1 MTAVGLKLSTPL
13 SELKGVGDVIRRGL
27 ARLGLRTVRD
37 LLEYFPRRWD
47 DYSEVASI
55 NQIKPGLVTV
65 RGRVEH
71 IAHRRSFKNRRLSV
85 TEAIIS
91 DGGGTLRVVWFNQ
104 PYIRTQL
111 KEGEQY
117 ALRGRFEFKNNYLS
131 LQNPTI
137 EKLGEL
143 QQAGPHGH
151 IVPVYKENNAITSKI
166 LTKLI
171 AQVIEVVS
179 DLEDELPGE
188 ILSSEGLMSYPQAVR
203 ELHMPT
209 STSMLEAARNRLA
222 FEELFMLITS
232 ALALK
237 QDIQTE
243 PARSIEFDV
252 DKLRPVLDSLT
263 FDLTPAQKKAAWVI
277 FQDMGRTKPM
287 NRLLEGDVG
296 SGKTVVA
303 LLAAYMAIAQGYQVA
318 LMVPTEILARQHMAS
333 ANALLGSLGVD
344 MALLVGS
351 LKLSQKQVV
360 KERIAKHQANL
371 VIGTHALLEESVT
384 FASLGLVVIDEQH
397 RFGVSQRS
405 LLKAQSE
412 VMPHVLTM
420 TATPIPRSLALVV
433 YGELDVSIIDELPP
447 GRQAIETK
455 LVAADGRAAM
465 EQHLDELIEQGR
477 QVFVVCPLIDQS
489 DTLGLKSVQ
498 AEFDRLS
505 AGVFAHRRLEVLHGK
520 LRATE
525 KEHIMADFAEGKIDI
540 LVSTTVIE
548 VGVDIPNASIMVIE
562 SAERFG
568 LAALHQLRGRVGR
581 GKHRSYCYLMS
592 ETDNPVTLKRLRAL
606 ERTQDGFRLSQI
618 DLEMRGPGE
627 IYGAKQHG
635 ILDLRVANVM
645 DTKLVAH
652 VRKVAEAF
660 LASGNMLQY
669 PHMLKRLNKLKAI
682 TTLD

>member
-1 MTAVGLKLSTPL
+1 MTAVGVKLSTPL
-13 SELKGVGDVIRRGL
+13 SDLKGVGDVVGRGL
-27 ARLGLRTVRD
+27 GRLGLQTAQD

-47 DYSEVASI
+47 DYSEVSSI
-55 NQIKPGLVTV
+55 NQIRPGLVTV

-71 IAHRRSFKNRRLSV
+71 LANRRSFKNRRLSV
-85 TEAIIS
+85 TEAIIA
-91 DGGGTLRVVWFNQ
+91 DDTGTIRVVWFNQ
-104 PYIRTQL
+104 PYLKTQI
-111 KEGEQY
+111 KEGELY

-131 LQNPTI
+131 LQNPTV
-137 EKLGEL
+137 EKIT
-143 QQAGPHGH
+143 QAQKTGSHSH
-151 IVPVYKENNAITSKI
+151 IVPIYKENNAITSKLI
-166 LTKLI
+166 AKLLDQVIGLTTKLEDDLPPEVI
-171 AQVIEVVS
+171 A
-179 DLEDELPGE
+179 
-188 ILSSEGLMSYPQAVR
+188 SEGLMPYGQAIR
-203 ELHMPT
+203 ELHQPT
-209 STSMLEAARNRLA
+209 SAKMLQAARDRLA
-222 FEELFMLITS
+222 FEELFMLVVT
-232 ALALK
+232 ALAMK

-243 PARSIEFDV
+243 PARAIEFDLG
-252 DKLRPVLDSLT
+252 KLQPALDGLT
-263 FDLTPAQKKAAWVI
+263 FTLTGAQKKAAWAI
-277 FQDMGRTKPM
+277 LTDMQRTKPM

-296 SGKTVVA
+296 SGKTIVA
-303 LLAAYMAIAQGYQVA
+303 LLAAYMAIVQGYQAA

-333 ANALLGSLGVD
+333 AAKMLEPLGVRI
-344 MALLVGS
+344 ALLVGS
-351 LKLSQKQVV
+351 LKASEKKEVKQ
-360 KERIAKHQANL
+360 RIASHDAQL
-371 VIGTHALLEESVT
+371 IIGTHALLEESVT
-384 FASLGLVVIDEQH
+384 FDSLGLAIIDEQH
-397 RFGVSQRS
+397 RFGVSQRR

-447 GRQAIETK
+447 GRQPIETK

-465 EQHLDELIEQGR
+465 EQHLDELITEGR

-498 AEFDRLS
+498 AEFARLS
-505 AGVFAHRRLEVLHGK
+505 EGVFAHRRLEVLHGK
-520 LRATE
+520 LKPAE
-525 KEHIMADFAEGKIDI
+525 KEHIMAEFAAGSIDMLI
-540 LVSTTVIE
+540 ATTVIE

-581 GKHRSYCYLMS
+581 GAHKSYCYLMS
-592 ETDNPVTLKRLRAL
+592 ESDNPMTLKRLRAL
-606 ERTQDGFRLSQI
+606 ERTHDGFRLSQI

-627 IYGAKQHG
+627 IYGARQHG
-635 ILDLRVANVM
+635 VLDLRMANVM

-660 LASGNMLQY
+660 LSSGNMLQY

>member
-1 MTAVGLKLSTPL
+1 
-13 SELKGVGDVIRRGL
+13 
-27 ARLGLRTVRD
+27 
-37 LLEYFPRRWD
+37 
-47 DYSEVASI
+47 
-55 NQIKPGLVTV
+55 
-65 RGRVEH
+65 
-71 IAHRRSFKNRRLSV
+71 
-85 TEAIIS
+85 
-91 DGGGTLRVVWFNQ
+91 
-104 PYIRTQL
+104 
-111 KEGEQY
+111 
-117 ALRGRFEFKNNYLS
+117 
-131 LQNPTI
+131 
-137 EKLGEL
+137 
-143 QQAGPHGH
+143 
-151 IVPVYKENNAITSKI
+151 
-166 LTKLI
+166 
-171 AQVIEVVS
+171 
-179 DLEDELPGE
+179 
-188 ILSSEGLMSYPQAVR
+188 
-203 ELHMPT
+203 
-209 STSMLEAARNRLA
+209 MLEAARNRLA

-263 FDLTPAQKKAAWVI
+263 FDLTPAQKKAAWAI
-277 FQDMGRTKPM
+277 LQDMGRTKPM

-303 LLAAYMAIAQGYQVA
+303 LLAAYMAISQGCQVA

-455 LVAADGRAAM
+455 LMAADGRAAM

-525 KEHIMADFAEGKIDI
+525 KEHIMAEFAEGKIDI

-635 ILDLRVANVM
+635 ILDLRMANVM

-669 PHMLKRLNKLKAI
+669 PHMIKRLNKLKAI

>member
-1 MTAVGLKLSTPL
+1 MTVVGLKLSTPL
-13 SELKGVGDVIRRGL
+13 SDLKGVGDVVGRGL
-27 ARLGLRTVRD
+27 ARLGLHTVRD
-37 LLEYFPRRWD
+37 LLGYFPRRWD

-71 IAHRRSFKNRRLSV
+71 IAHRQSFKNRRLSV
-85 TEAIIS
+85 TEAIIA
-91 DGGGTLRVVWFNQ
+91 DETGTLRVVWFNQ
-104 PYIRTQL
+104 PYIRTQV

-117 ALRGRFEFKNNYLS
+117 ALRGKFEFKNNYLS

-137 EKLGEL
+137 EKLSEAQRTGS
-143 QQAGPHGH
+143 HGH

-171 AQVIEVVS
+171 AQVIEVAS
-179 DLEDELPGE
+179 ELEDELPDQV
-188 ILSSEGLMSYPQAVR
+188 LSSEGLMSYPQAVR
-203 ELHMPT
+203 ELHIPT
-209 STSMLEAARNRLA
+209 STAMLEAARSRLA
-222 FEELFMLITS
+222 FEELFMLIAS

-243 PARSIEFDV
+243 PARSVEFDV
-252 DKLRPVLDSLT
+252 DKLRPVLDSLA
-263 FDLTPAQKKAAWVI
+263 FDLTPAQKKATWAI
-277 FQDMGRTKPM
+277 LQDMGRTKPM

-333 ANALLGSLGVD
+333 ATALLGSLGVD
-344 MALLVGS
+344 IALLVGS
-351 LKLSQKQVV
+351 LKLSEKQVV
-360 KERIAKHQANL
+360 KERVAKHQVSL
-371 VIGTHALLEESVT
+371 VIGTHALLEESVA

-397 RFGVSQRS
+397 RFGVSQRR

-447 GRQAIETK
+447 GRQVIETK
-455 LVAADGRAAM
+455 LVAADGRVAV

-489 DTLGLKSVQ
+489 DVLGLKSVQ

-520 LRATE
+520 LKATE
-525 KEHIMADFAEGKIDI
+525 KEHIMAEFAGGKIDI

-581 GKHRSYCYLMS
+581 GAHKSYCYLMS
-592 ETDNPVTLKRLRAL
+592 ETDSPVTLKRLRAL

-635 ILDLRVANVM
+635 ILDLRMANVM